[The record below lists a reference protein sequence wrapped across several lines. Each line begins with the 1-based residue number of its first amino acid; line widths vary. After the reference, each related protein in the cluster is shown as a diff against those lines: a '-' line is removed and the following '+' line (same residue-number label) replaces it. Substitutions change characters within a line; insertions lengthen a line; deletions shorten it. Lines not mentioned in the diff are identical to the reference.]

1 MIESLISL
9 GLIVLLCVVGWALG
23 ASAEALIRGGIGLA
37 AVGFGY
43 GIPAAIVYHW
53 RLHRSLQRCG
63 RLPRRWWLQPTTH
76 HDLIPL
82 EERTGVLFWG
92 GIGGSGFLMI
102 VVGIVLTSTGLWRT
116 LSG

>member
-1 MIESLISL
+1 LVESLISL

-23 ASAEALIRGGIGLA
+23 ATADSLIWGGIGLA

-53 RLHRSLQRCG
+53 RLYRSLVRCD
-63 RLPRRWWLQPTTH
+63 RLPVRWWLQPTAH
-76 HDLIPL
+76 HDLIPP
-82 EERTGVLFWG
+82 EERGGVLVWG
-92 GIGGSGFLMI
+92 ALGGSGFLMI